1 MTTPEEIIMG
11 RAQARVTKVYDRE
24 ALMVEFAPL
33 IKFSVE
39 QIQESNRLPLDR
51 EDLIAA
57 ALTGLFEALKHFDPS
72 LDRDFRSFAERSI
85 RRAIWDEVKTAV
97 DFFHHVHLQPIGP
110 AEAVRHHYSL
120 TQGYDW
126 KGHKYKMH

>member
-1 MTTPEEIIMG
+1 MG
-11 RAQARVTKVYDRE
+11 RAQVQIKKVYDRE
-24 ALMVEFAPL
+24 ALMVEFTPL

-51 EDLIAA
+51 EDLMAA

-85 RRAIWDEVKTAV
+85 RRAIWDEVKTSI
-97 DFFHHVHLQPIGP
+97 DFFQHVHLQPIGP
-110 AEAVRHHYSL
+110 AEAIRHHFSL
-120 TQGYDW
+120 TNGYDW
-126 KGHKYKMH
+126 KGHKYKIH